1 MAAYDCIRRMMQA
14 GYANAGL
21 SSAAGEDISGDY
33 SGWERVSTSPYQAF
47 THGGRYVSNYVN
59 ALGAEAY
66 RTWEE
71 GGPAPVGTVLAK
83 DSFTVTASGTVAAG
97 PLFVMEKMAPGFNAD
112 SGDWRYGMVMPGGS
126 LVGLTNGDG
135 AGKVAFCI
143 DCHLAAERDSMF
155 FLPEDFR
162 IN

>member
-1 MAAYDCIRRMMQA
+1 MAAYDCIHPMMQA
-14 GYANAGL
+14 GYARADLASAGGENI
-21 SSAAGEDISGDY
+21 AADY
-33 SGWERVSTSPYQAF
+33 AGWERASSAPYQAF

-59 ALGAEAY
+59 AVGAESY

-83 DSFTVTASGTVAAG
+83 DSFAVMASGTVAAG
-97 PLFVMEKMAPGFNAD
+97 PLFVMEKMAQGFNAD
-112 SGDWRYGMVMPGGS
+112 SGDWRYGMVMPGGDV
-126 LVGLTNGDG
+126 VGVTGGKG
-135 AGKVAFCI
+135 AEQVAFCI

-155 FLPEDFR
+155 FLPEEFR